1 MLNRPIANAMN
12 SLIPKIAANIA
23 AMSFLTVCLMGSRF
37 SSSLIAQE
45 PPPKIAG
52 GALEGERYRVVV
64 STDIGG
70 TDPDDFQSMVH
81 LLLYADVLD
90 LEGLI
95 SSPYGPGRKQHILDV
110 IDCYEKDY
118 QQLRTSS
125 VKYPTAAEL
134 RAITK
139 QGQTEEAPYEG
150 FSQPTEGSEWI
161 VACARKKQVRPLF
174 LLVWGGLEDL
184 AQALH
189 DAPDILPNLRVYWIG
204 GPNKKW
210 SVNAYQYLVNNHPKL
225 WFIEANDTYR
235 GWFVGGNQAGQWG
248 NENFVQQ
255 HIAGRGALGNFFATQ
270 LGGKIKM
277 GDTPSVAWLLRG
289 NPWDPSQPSWGGQF
303 VRAWQRPFL
312 KLNRMPSEQDQ
323 MELFGVLE
331 IELPFELNEKA
342 KPHATIE
349 VENQKLKGDF
359 QNGVVRFRFCP
370 KSAKRF
376 EFNVE
381 SNIGTLHGRK
391 GAIQVFRPTENY
403 TAARPWPEATDW
415 WTDDPS
421 TKYLEGPHMGA
432 RTVNRYREQFLDD
445 FASRMRRLGQA
456 AK

>member
-1 MLNRPIANAMN
+1 MN
-12 SLIPKIAANIA
+12 SLIPKSSTNFAAVV
-23 AMSFLTVCLMGSRF
+23 FLTAFLLGFQF
-37 SSSLIAQE
+37 SSSSNAQQ

-52 GALEGERYRVVV
+52 GALEGERFRVLV

-118 QQLRTSS
+118 QLLRTRSAS
-125 VKYPTAAEL
+125 YPTAAEL

-139 QGQTEEAPYEG
+139 QGETEEAPFAG
-150 FSQPTEGSEWI
+150 FSEATEGSQWI
-161 VACARKKQVRPLF
+161 VSCARKQKDRPLF
-174 LLVWGGLEDL
+174 ILVWGGLEDL

-189 DAPDILPNLRVYWIG
+189 DAPDILPNLRIYWIG

-210 SVNAYQYLVNNHPKL
+210 SVNAYQYLVTNHPKL

-235 GWFVGGNQAGQWG
+235 GWFVGGNQTGQWG
-248 NENFVQQ
+248 NAEFVQQ

-289 NPWDPSQPSWGGQF
+289 KPLEPSQPSWGGQF

-312 KLNRMPSEQDQ
+312 KRSRMPTELDQ

-331 IELPFELNEKA
+331 IELPFESSEKTT
-342 KPHATIE
+342 PHATIE
-349 VENQKLKGDF
+349 VENQKLIGDF
-359 QNGVVRFRFCP
+359 QNGFVRFRFCP
-370 KSAKRF
+370 KTAKRF
-376 EFNVE
+376 DFNVN
-381 SNIGTLHGRK
+381 SNIDSLHGQK
-391 GAIQVFRPTENY
+391 GTIQVFRPTSDY

-415 WTDDPS
+415 WADDPS
-421 TKYLEGPHMGA
+421 TQYLEGPHMGA
-432 RTVNRYREQFLDD
+432 KTVNRYREQFLED
-445 FASRMRRLGQA
+445 FAARMRRLGHA
-456 AK
+456 AN